1 MRILVTGAAG
11 FIGRH
16 IVAALGSAGHR
27 VVCATRDVERT
38 RRMFP
43 GQESI
48 ACDFNRD
55 VTTDAW
61 LPRLVGIDAVVNCV
75 GILQSRRG
83 QSMAAIHSAAPKAL
97 FDACVRTG
105 VRRVMQISAL
115 GVGPQV
121 STAYSQSKLDA
132 DRYLET
138 LDLDWVVLRPS
149 LAYTP
154 AGSFGG
160 TSLFRA
166 LAALPWIVPLV
177 GNGRQLFQP
186 IHMLANPLEE
196 GDLGALDP
204 AAYSAEWKW
213 DGVRVQVIGSLLG
226 ERRLFSR
233 AGDDIG
239 ASFPD
244 VLATLTFDAVVD
256 GELLVRRCEEVA
268 PFNDLQQRLNRKS
281 VSAKL
286 MAQYPAFLR
295 LYDILFENGEDLR
308 SLPFAQRRARLE
320 AWHAAVRPQG
330 ADLSPLVPFARWD
343 ELAALRDGARAAG
356 IEGLMLKRKDSP
368 YVAGRPK
375 GPWFK
380 WKRGALTADLVLMYA
395 QRGHGKRSSFYS
407 DYTFGAWRAGSDGGT
422 ELVPVGKAYFGF
434 TDEELRQLDKW
445 IRDNTVDS
453 FGPVREVRPAL
464 VLEVA
469 FDSIHRSNRHK
480 SGLAMAG

>member
-186 IHMLANPLEE
+186 IHMADLAE
-196 GDLGALDP
+196 A
-204 AAYSAEWKW
+204 
-213 DGVRVQVIGSLLG
+213 V
-226 ERRLFSR
+226 RRLIER
-233 AGDDIG
+233 
-239 ASFPD
+239 P
-244 VLATLTFDAVVD
+244 
-256 GELLVRRCEEVA
+256 EVA
-268 PFNDLQQRLNRKS
+268 RRILDVVGPEP
-281 VSAKL
+281 
-286 MAQYPAFLR
+286 MALR
-295 LYDILFENGEDLR
+295 DI
-308 SLPFAQRRARLE
+308 
-320 AWHAAVRPQG
+320 
-330 ADLSPLVPFARWD
+330 
-343 ELAALRDGARAAG
+343 LAALRRWLGYAAPRFFETPLPIVRLAALVADRFGGIGPITTTSLTMLLAGNAADPASFTAATGIAPRRFSEALANEPAHVQDRWHARLYFLRPLLRLALGLFWLCTGLATLALWPYADSLRMLADSGIPDSLRPVAFHVGWAFDVALGLAALLRYRIALVGG
-356 IEGLMLKRKDSP
+356 IMIAATAVYLIFLSI
-368 YVAGRPK
+368 GRPWEWIH
-375 GPWFK
+375 PITP
-380 WKRGALTADLVLMYA
+380 LTICIPLMAATLVVIA
-395 QRGHGKRSSFYS
+395 
-407 DYTFGAWRAGSDGGT
+407 
-422 ELVPVGKAYFGF
+422 
-434 TDEELRQLDKW
+434 TDDDR
-445 IRDNTVDS
+445 
-453 FGPVREVRPAL
+453 
-464 VLEVA
+464 
-469 FDSIHRSNRHK
+469 
-480 SGLAMAG
+480 

>member
-1 MRILVTGAAG
+1 LQLPCSSVELDITTALAAPMEEGGVMRILVTGAAG

-43 GQESI
+43 SQESI

-83 QSMAAIHSAAPKAL
+83 QSMAAIHSAAPRAL

-105 VRRVMQISAL
+105 VRPVIQISAL

-177 GNGRQLFQP
+177 GDGRQLFQP
-186 IHMLANPLEE
+186 IHMADLAE
-196 GDLGALDP
+196 A
-204 AAYSAEWKW
+204 
-213 DGVRVQVIGSLLG
+213 V
-226 ERRLFSR
+226 RRLIER
-233 AGDDIG
+233 PETARRILDVVGPEPMALRDI
-239 ASFPD
+239 
-244 VLATLTFDAVVD
+244 
-256 GELLVRRCEEVA
+256 
-268 PFNDLQQRLNRKS
+268 
-281 VSAKL
+281 
-286 MAQYPAFLR
+286 
-295 LYDILFENGEDLR
+295 
-308 SLPFAQRRARLE
+308 
-320 AWHAAVRPQG
+320 
-330 ADLSPLVPFARWD
+330 
-343 ELAALRDGARAAG
+343 LAALRRWLGYAAPRFFETPLPIVRLAALVADRFGGIGPITTTSLTMLLAGNAADPASFMAATGIAPRRFSDALANEPAHVQDRWHARLYFLRPLLRLALGLFWLCTGLATLALWPYADSLRMLADSGIPGSLRPVAFHVGWAFDVALGLAVLLRYRIALVGGIMIAATAVYL
-356 IEGLMLKRKDSP
+356 IFLSI
-368 YVAGRPK
+368 GRPWEWIH
-375 GPWFK
+375 PITP
-380 WKRGALTADLVLMYA
+380 LTICIPLMAATLVVIA
-395 QRGHGKRSSFYS
+395 
-407 DYTFGAWRAGSDGGT
+407 
-422 ELVPVGKAYFGF
+422 
-434 TDEELRQLDKW
+434 TDDDR
-445 IRDNTVDS
+445 
-453 FGPVREVRPAL
+453 
-464 VLEVA
+464 
-469 FDSIHRSNRHK
+469 
-480 SGLAMAG
+480 